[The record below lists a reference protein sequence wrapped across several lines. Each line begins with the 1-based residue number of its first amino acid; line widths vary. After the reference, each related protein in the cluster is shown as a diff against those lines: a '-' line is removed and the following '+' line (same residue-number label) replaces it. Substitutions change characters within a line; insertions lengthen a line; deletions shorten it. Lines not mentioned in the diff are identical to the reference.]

1 MCEYIEN
8 NALNTPVA
16 LSSVLKVQGK
26 SLLPSTDERALASEF
41 LDEATKDED
50 FVIVNRHGAHGK
62 RYLWKFLN
70 EGI

>member
-1 MCEYIEN
+1 M
-8 NALNTPVA
+8 
-16 LSSVLKVQGK
+16 KVQGK